1 MIDKQFNQVLYLL
14 LLFQFAILYLTLS
27 TMDIGL
33 SASSPSGVNFM
44 PSSPP
49 QRNGVQ
55 PWPEDLNNLFMDF
68 VITQKGW
75 LRLLTPRK
83 RQDYRY
89 YLNNRSATSDNVD
102 PEARRKAAADKH
114 WALTYFEL
122 QDNQVYRKAEQ
133 DKDGSWLKPWYAA
146 CTYDACD
153 LICKAHENLHHA
165 GEYITLYLQTSLY

>member
-1 MIDKQFNQVLYLL
+1 MIDKQFNQVLHLL
-14 LLFQFAILYLTLS
+14 LLFQFAILHLTLS

-33 SASSPSGVNFM
+33 SASSPSSINFM
-44 PSSPP
+44 PSSPA

-55 PWPEDLNNLFMDF
+55 PWPEDLNNLLMDF
-68 VITQKGW
+68 IITEKGR

-83 RQDYRY
+83 CQDYRY
-89 YLNNRSATSDNVD
+89 YLNNRLATSDNVD

-133 DKDGSWLKPWYAA
+133 DKDGSWLKP
-146 CTYDACD
+146 
-153 LICKAHENLHHA
+153 
-165 GEYITLYLQTSLY
+165 